1 MQWTDQQYD
10 RVARYLDGDPLELT
24 DLERDLVEQVHSGL
38 DIVQAGVDLQK
49 RHQAMDKARRR
60 MSAELAR
67 PARRKAVLA
76 CFTAAEAIAVAA
88 VLVIAL
94 ALQAIKP
101 ATGPLDLWAA
111 VPIEAIGL
119 GETNAITERISLVA
133 RDIDMLEVDLLMPAT
148 TMDPAS
154 FEIDQLKYDL
164 EQLWNYEPVEFY
176 LEG

>member
-24 DLERDLVEQVHSGL
+24 DLERDLVEEVRNGL
-38 DIVQAGVDLQK
+38 DIVQAGIDLPK

-67 PARRKAVLA
+67 PARRRAVLA

-94 ALQAIKP
+94 ALQAIAP
-101 ATGPLDLWAA
+101 IASPLNGWAA
-111 VPIEAIGL
+111 IPIEAIGL
-119 GETNAITERISLVA
+119 GETNAFTEQIALVE
-133 RDIDMLEVDLLMPAT
+133 RDIDMLEADLLMPAI